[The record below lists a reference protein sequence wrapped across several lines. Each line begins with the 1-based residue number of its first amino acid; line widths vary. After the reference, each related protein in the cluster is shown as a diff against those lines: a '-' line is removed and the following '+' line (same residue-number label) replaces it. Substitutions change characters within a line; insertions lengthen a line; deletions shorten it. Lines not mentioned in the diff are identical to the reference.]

1 MKSHWA
7 SYREEKVNAFIHEDE
22 NGFVSVRESGEWFY
36 VEDVYIV
43 KEKRDKGIMKTYEKI
58 IIEEGKK
65 RGFKKLGGTVHLSF
79 NNTEE
84 SLLVFLKIGWK
95 IVSVINDAIDIEKEI

>member
-7 SYREEKVNAFIHEDE
+7 SYREEKVNAFIYEDE
-22 NGFVSVRESGEWFY
+22 NGFVSVVDSGDWFF

-79 NNTEE
+79 NNIEE
-84 SLLVFLKIGWK
+84 SLLVYLNIGWK
-95 IVSVINDAIDIEKEI
+95 VAYVNDNAIDIEKEI